1 MQMNRRELLHELNN
15 AITFFEKR
23 EALCSEYERVQQ
35 KDRPYEE
42 KRKIGWLG
50 IIVLGVEIYYVAQI
64 LLVFVVGLFLEP
76 MDGMMEMLLFSMI
89 GVAIVLTTYWLFRMH
104 NIKRNKRV
112 DKENLK
118 IKELKLAIEKRKKE
132 IKQEYDVLQDTI
144 DRYVGT
150 WYPEGYEKSY
160 IASYFYQVLENGRAR
175 TLGEA
180 INLYEEECFRRR
192 QQEEN
197 EQILEGLKRQNF
209 KQNVQIAQSAA
220 EAAALS
226 AQLASAN
233 KQLASTNKQLAEMK
247 KELAELK
254 KDNTRRR

>member
-1 MQMNRRELLHELNN
+1 MNRRELLQELNN

-42 KRKIGWLG
+42 KRKIGWIG
-50 IIVLGVEIYYVAQI
+50 IIVLGFELYYVAQ
-64 LLVFVVGLFLEP
+64 LLFVVVVGLFIED
-76 MDGMMEMLLFSMI
+76 MESEGMMEMVLLSMI

-112 DKENLK
+112 EKENVK

-132 IKQEYDVLQDTI
+132 IKQEYDVIQDTI

-150 WYPEGYEKSY
+150 WYPEGYDKSH
-160 IASYFYQVLENGRAR
+160 IATYFYQVIKNGRAYD
-175 TLGEA
+175 LGEA

-192 QQEEN
+192 QEQKN
-197 EQILEGLKRQNF
+197 EQILEELERQSF

-226 AQLASAN
+226 AQLANA
-233 KQLASTNKQLAEMK
+233 NKQLAEMK

-254 KDNTRRR
+254 KDNTRRK